1 MSVLVKIKQKSLFKK
16 KLNVEAIIKLTNLSY
31 GVCDENYRL
40 INNEVGN
47 HILLYDEKHLA
58 RGIDL
63 SQEGDDFIFLL
74 SLPTTSSEIKTFYEI
89 IEKVCNELKTKNY
102 IREEEKVNLK
112 ENAKFIKD
120 DEEGSVYGLKT
131 IEEKIN
137 QDKYNRF
144 EIFGVYNPIS
154 IGLKEI
160 SQIANN
166 LDNFEKYLH
175 EIQSIDVYYAAPRI
189 YKIKEK
195 LVGIYAIGP
204 NISSVVPTSPY
215 IILNQIQ
222 GIEEWYVMLGEGKT
236 IKYDDFINN
245 IKHKKYYDSNHV
257 IVTLND
263 NDIAE
268 LIDKY
273 FIKV

>member
-236 IKYDDFINN
+236 IMK
-245 IKHKKYYDSNHV
+245 
-257 IVTLND
+257 
-263 NDIAE
+263 
-268 LIDKY
+268 
-273 FIKV
+273 